1 MRAYEVAK
9 KATNQNLIPRPC
21 DVNVHL
27 TGDKSKLGPQ
37 LMHQFIS
44 PPPPPDAK
52 PRPTTRPWPEPGD
65 SHQLPHCYQQSG
77 LLQRDILCP
86 SPPLDPSECGLAGVL
101 LPPLAWRC
109 PRNPAHASR
118 ESPGEDAD
126 LWRSA
131 LFLGN
136 DAGSRA
142 FRASTPTR
150 PSCRDGN
157 RSDLAFP
164 TQ

>member
-27 TGDKSKLGPQ
+27 TGDKS
-37 LMHQFIS
+37 
-44 PPPPPDAK
+44 AT
-52 PRPTTRPWPEPGD
+52 PRPKKRPWPERGD
-65 SHQLPHCYQQSG
+65 SHQLSQCCQRSD
-77 LLQRDILCP
+77 LLQRDTLCP
-86 SPPLDPSECGLAGVL
+86 SPPVDPSKCALAGVQ

-109 PRNPAHASR
+109 PRDPAHASR
-118 ESPGEDAD
+118 ESPDEDVD

-157 RSDLAFP
+157 RSDLASL
-164 TQ
+164 THQLVQSRRNDQAH